1 MPLTEIMIDEA
12 SERYKREIDRYQKL
26 SELVFQK
33 CLDIVQKQ
41 LTIRATVQRR
51 VKTPNSFKEKL
62 KKPENKAKYNSVDE
76 IFSKISDLAG
86 VRILTYLE
94 SDREAVVNEIT
105 KVFIGK
111 SDSQT
116 PDIDLKDRDGN
127 GKHYRAT
134 HCQIYLPDEY
144 LDGANDNLKGTT
156 CEIQVCSLLAHVF
169 NEIEHDLQY
178 KPLNGVISTTEKE
191 LLDQL
196 GLLTKAG
203 DITIK
208 SLLDAADSR
217 LKDSSGEFADVHDF
231 VVRVR
236 DLLKFDNKF
245 SKNAGQLYD
254 ELIQLNIN
262 TPEKITQQLAI
273 MKGKVV
279 NPEILSEFTALQKYA
294 SEKEYDF
301 ELEEGTS
308 DILLIALLNKHY
320 QQIISNHP
328 TGRGHGRPSRLAS
341 IARAYGGMKS

>member
-1 MPLTEIMIDEA
+1 MPLTDTMIEEA
-12 SERYKREIDRYQKL
+12 AERYKREIDRYQKL

-62 KKPENKAKYNSVDE
+62 KKQENRLKYNSVDE
-76 IFSKISDLAG
+76 IFTQISDLAG

-105 KVFIGK
+105 KIFIGK
-111 SDSQT
+111 GESKM
-116 PDIDLKDRDGN
+116 PEIDLKDKEGA

-134 HCQIYLPDEY
+134 HCQIYLPEEY

-178 KPLNGVISTTEKE
+178 KPLNGDISANEKE

-208 SLLDAADSR
+208 SLLDAADFR

-236 DLLKFDNKF
+236 DLLMLDHKF

-254 ELIQLNIN
+254 ELSHLKIN
-262 TPEKITQQLAI
+262 TPEKIKQQLEI
-273 MKGKVV
+273 LKDDKID
-279 NPEILSEFTALQKYA
+279 PEILSEFSSLKKYA

-308 DILLIALLNKHY
+308 DILLIALLNKHCPT
-320 QQIISNHP
+320 IIANHP
-328 TGRGHGRPSRLAS
+328 TGRGYGRPSRLAN
-341 IARAYGGMKS
+341 IARAYNAMKS